1 VGNVVTDVNNVAVVE
16 LLKSRLGSLSHPD
29 GDPTASVLG
38 KTSTM
43 QPAMQE
49 VVSKA
54 GERLATSIVHTIE
67 TEGWTIVRND
77 ELSDLRNKATDVD
90 ATKPVRVQCNT
101 CNGWI
106 FDLRL
111 TNPQL
116 ASTSGGLLREYF
128 RGEPADEGCRCSA

>member
-1 VGNVVTDVNNVAVVE
+1 MTDVNNRAVAE
-16 LLKSRLGSLSHPD
+16 MLANRLGDLSHPD
-29 GDPTASVLG
+29 GNPTASVLG
-38 KTSTM
+38 KTSTL

-67 TEGWTIVRND
+67 AEGFTILRND
-77 ELSDLRNKATDVD
+77 ELQDLRNRASDVD
-90 ATKPVRVQCNT
+90 PTKAVRVQCNT
-101 CNGWI
+101 CNGQL

-116 ASTSGGLLREYF
+116 AQTPGGTLRSYF
-128 RGEPADEGCRCSA
+128 RGEPADEGCRCGA